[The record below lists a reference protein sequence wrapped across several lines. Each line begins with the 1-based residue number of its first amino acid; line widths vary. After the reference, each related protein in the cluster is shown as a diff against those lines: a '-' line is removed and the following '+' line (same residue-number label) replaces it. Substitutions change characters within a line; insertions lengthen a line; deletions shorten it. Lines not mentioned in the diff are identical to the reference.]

1 MDVSKPI
8 QSTANTVKHLAFAHR
23 SVDLMKERGMHMAEI
38 MTYDVVPFTTL
49 IDAMGAIVKPSKSQL
64 MVKLLKYL
72 ESNQCQLPE
81 ESIL

>member
-1 MDVSKPI
+1 M
-8 QSTANTVKHLAFAHR
+8 NHLAFPHT
-23 SVDLMKERGMHMAEI
+23 SVDLMIERGMPMAEI
-38 MTYDVVPFTTL
+38 MAYDVVPFTTL
-49 IDAMGAIVKPSKSQL
+49 IDAMGATVKPSKSQL